1 MKPTMLTMSLCMGL
15 TVLGCAYGPT
25 GSEPSPPARL
35 AAASQATG
43 RLVIQLAA
51 PAARKTL
58 AFAEDLHRIEVTLR
72 RRHGDAVETV
82 GQATLRGE
90 DGWKFEVFNLLPG
103 SYDLQLIAYDRGD
116 QAVQVTAPAPYQ
128 VGPYEVRAYE
138 LVQASVTLPLRPTR
152 VITFDYPTPAPT
164 YTPTPIPTDTPT
176 PTPTYT
182 PTPKP
187 TKTPKPDKPPKDNA
201 PTAGTTAATPTPTPT
216 PPAQNQ
222 PLEGGDS

>member
-25 GSEPSPPARL
+25 GPEPSSPARL

-51 PAARKTL
+51 PTGRKTL
-58 AFAEDLHRIEVTLR
+58 AFAEDLQRIEVTLR

-82 GQATLRGE
+82 GQATLTGK

-116 QAVQVTAPAPYQ
+116 QAVHVTAPAPYQ

-138 LVQASVTLPLRPTR
+138 LAQASVTLPLRPTH
-152 VITFDYPTPAPT
+152 VITFEYPTPTPT
-164 YTPTPIPTDTPT
+164 YTPT

-187 TKTPKPDKPPKDNA
+187 TKTPNEHKPNNDDKPTKDNA
-201 PTAGTTAATPTPTPT
+201 PTAGATPTPTPQ
-216 PPAQNQ
+216 PEQNQ